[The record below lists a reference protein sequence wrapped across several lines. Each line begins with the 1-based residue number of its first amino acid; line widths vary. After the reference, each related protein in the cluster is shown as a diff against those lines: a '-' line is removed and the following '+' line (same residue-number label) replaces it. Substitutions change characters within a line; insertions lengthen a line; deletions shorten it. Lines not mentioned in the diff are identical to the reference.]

1 MAMLDKFKQAF
12 RSLLGGVKQETEG
25 LTPSPSPSHQQALML
40 IEQGNVL
47 EDQGLLIE
55 ARDIYEKAIQVAPT
69 LARAHLNLGNVFL
82 ALGRPD
88 EAIKAYTDALA
99 YQSNFAAAHFNI
111 GNAHLACNRPIDA
124 LKSYDQALMLNSE
137 FVDAL
142 VAKGNVQGD
151 LKNYD
156 FAIASYIEA
165 LKIRP
170 DYVEV
175 LLNLG
180 NTYRTLARL
189 DDAVKCFDKVLSLD
203 AESPELFRSFGL
215 AYKALDRLEDA
226 IVSFE
231 KAIALKQDYVDAQ
244 IDLANAYREI
254 GEIDKAVKISRLARD
269 LDPNNSGAW
278 SLYLFCL
285 SDYESVDR
293 DVLFA
298 EHRLFGEYFEKQL
311 LKRSR
316 EHKNLR
322 DPEKIIKL
330 GIVSGDLRIH
340 AVASFFEPVLY
351 LLLKMSG
358 ISIYI
363 YETGGLEDEVT
374 RRIKAQV
381 KNWRDVEIISSEAL
395 DDVIRQD
402 VIDILIDLSGHTPA
416 NRLLTF
422 ARKPAPIQMSWI
434 GYPGTT
440 GLKAIDYYIGD
451 RHFLP
456 HGEYDSLFSEK
467 ILRLPANAPF
477 FPSPF
482 APDVNELPGLVNGY
496 VTFASFNRIDKI
508 GRSVVRV
515 WSSLLRLVPNSRM
528 ILAGMPIGGG
538 FEHLI
543 KWFAEE
549 GVESDRIDFYRRSS
563 MAEYLKMH
571 SRVDICLDTFP
582 YGGGTT
588 TCHALWMGVPTLT
601 LVGSTPTSGV
611 GRAILSH
618 VGLHAEFC
626 AYDQDDF
633 IGKGLFFAHNL
644 SSLKK
649 IRFDLR
655 MNMQKSALLQPEL
668 IAGSLEY
675 ALRHSWREWCV
686 DSPAITYEVGH
697 QIEGYYIVD
706 PPSSTPNAASC

>member
-1 MAMLDKFKQAF
+1 MAILDKFKQAF
-12 RSLLGGVKQETEG
+12 RNLLGEVKQEAEG
-25 LTPSPSPSHQQALML
+25 PSPSQRQALML
-40 IEQGNVL
+40 IEQGNIL

-55 ARDIYEKAIQVAPT
+55 ARSIYEKAIQVDPAS
-69 LARAHLNLGNVFL
+69 ARAHLNLGNVDL
-82 ALGRPD
+82 ALGRAN
-88 EAIKAYTDALA
+88 EAIKAYEDALA
-99 YQSNFAAAHFNI
+99 RQSNFAAAHFNI

-124 LKSYDQALMLNSE
+124 LKSYDQALMINPK

-151 LKNYD
+151 LKDYD
-156 FAIASYIEA
+156 SAIVSYIEA

-180 NTYRTLARL
+180 NTYRALARL
-189 DDAVKCFDKVLSLD
+189 DDAVKCFAEVLSLN

-231 KAIALKQDYVDAQ
+231 KAVELKKDYVDAQ

-254 GEIDKAVKISRLARD
+254 GEIDRAVKISRLARD

-285 SDYESVDR
+285 SDCEGVDR
-293 DVLFA
+293 DVLFS
-298 EHRLFGEYFEKQL
+298 EHRRFGEHFEKQIS
-311 LKRSR
+311 KRS
-316 EHKNLR
+316 HGYKNLR
-322 DPEKIIKL
+322 DPEKILRL
-330 GIVSGDLRIH
+330 GIVSGDLRNH

-351 LLLKMSG
+351 LLLKMPG
-358 ISIYI
+358 LSIYI
-363 YETGGLEDEVT
+363 YETSGLEDEVT
-374 RRIKAQV
+374 RRIKAKV
-381 KNWRDVEIISSEAL
+381 KYWRDVEIISSEAL
-395 DDVIRQD
+395 DDLIRKD
-402 VIDILIDLSGHTPA
+402 LVDILIDLSGHTPA

-649 IRFDLR
+649 IRSELR